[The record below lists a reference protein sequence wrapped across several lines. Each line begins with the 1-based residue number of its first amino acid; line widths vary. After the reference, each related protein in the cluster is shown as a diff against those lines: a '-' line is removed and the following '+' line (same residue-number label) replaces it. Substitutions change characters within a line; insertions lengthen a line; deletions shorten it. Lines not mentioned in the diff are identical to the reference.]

1 MSTNDASGKALMKRP
16 SPPKEFQFE
25 KGVSG
30 NLNGRPRKS
39 GGTVPG
45 AANDARPKAFG
56 DTFMSLALQEQ
67 QRPMSLKEGERSEL
81 VPTSQAVMRRLG
93 VDAVKGVSKAQQMYL
108 KIAADMEGP
117 VTAQKVAAF
126 TWAVNYVD
134 EWTLRLIEE
143 VRAGKPSSEPVPH
156 PDDFAFDF
164 GTLEFTVDGPTTRR
178 QRLYQDAL
186 IADLPELLKNLSK
199 LEELLAADR
208 KNKQLREDVR
218 KQNEII
224 DWCLQEMGKRNIR
237 RMTYEKLAKV
247 TPR

>member
-1 MSTNDASGKALMKRP
+1 
-16 SPPKEFQFE
+16 
-25 KGVSG
+25 
-30 NLNGRPRKS
+30 
-39 GGTVPG
+39 
-45 AANDARPKAFG
+45 
-56 DTFMSLALQEQ
+56 
-67 QRPMSLKEGERSEL
+67 
-81 VPTSQAVMRRLG
+81 
-93 VDAVKGVSKAQQMYL
+93 
-108 KIAADMEGP
+108 
-117 VTAQKVAAF
+117 
-126 TWAVNYVD
+126 
-134 EWTLRLIEE
+134 
-143 VRAGKPSSEPVPH
+143 VPH